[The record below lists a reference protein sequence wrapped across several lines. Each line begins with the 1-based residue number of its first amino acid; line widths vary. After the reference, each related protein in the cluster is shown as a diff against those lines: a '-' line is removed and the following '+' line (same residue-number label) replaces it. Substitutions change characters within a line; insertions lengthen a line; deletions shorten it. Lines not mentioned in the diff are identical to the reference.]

1 MVEILKLSW
10 SLSFV
15 EMFCCDF
22 LVDVWT
28 RFRRWNLIKIC
39 VGTCDMNSI
48 LGSVVPL
55 AMFDFS
61 MSPIVYSSIWRASLE
76 EGFIWKSCLVL
87 ILSFFVLPL
96 LHPSS
101 RSGVFRFFVSTNRE
115 FLLNKLVLLQDFQ
128 LSVGNKAFMAGIRN
142 KLIFLHF

>member
-1 MVEILKLSW
+1 MK
-10 SLSFV
+10 
-15 EMFCCDF
+15 
-22 LVDVWT
+22 VWN
-28 RFRRWNLIKIC
+28 WNLNKIC

-96 LHPSS
+96 LHPNS
-101 RSGVFRFFVSTNRE
+101 RSFVFRFFVSTNRE

-142 KLIFLHF
+142 KLIFLHFYAFTSFPTLHLSRIFLSRCYRH